1 MRSLHEIL
9 TTASLARTTCL
20 QAARRARHVLT
31 MTLLVML
38 FAVTAFT
45 LSACVGLGGSL
56 LLVPAL
62 SLVLGVKQGVVLAA
76 LLLAAN
82 NVAKVVAYRRTLPLR
97 PIVGVILATAIGA
110 YVGASLLV
118 VAPAAWV
125 GTAVISA
132 IAFTFVSEHAGR
144 TRLTRLSAPVLA
156 LGAGMTSGFAGTSG
170 PLKGLALRGVTGD
183 RQQLAGAAA
192 SVSLVADAIKA
203 SVYLNAALLDG
214 QMLHLAAWTIPL
226 VPFTAAL
233 GYRINRDMGERAF
246 RALFWSVML
255 GYSVRVLVLLVA

>member
-1 MRSLHEIL
+1 
-9 TTASLARTTCL
+9 
-20 QAARRARHVLT
+20 
-31 MTLLVML
+31 MTLLVVL

-62 SLVLGVKQGVVLAA
+62 SLVLGVKQGVVLAS

-97 PIVGVILATAIGA
+97 PILGVIAATAIGA
-110 YVGASLLV
+110 YLGAGLLIL
-118 VAPAAWV
+118 APAAWV
-125 GTAVISA
+125 GVAVVGA
-132 IAFTFVSEHAGR
+132 IAFTFLFEHAGR
-144 TRLTRLSAPVLA
+144 QRLMRLSTPVLA
-156 LGAGMTSGFAGTSG
+156 LGAGLTSGFAGTSG

-192 SVSLVADAIKA
+192 CVSLVADVVKA
-203 SVYLNAALLDG
+203 GVYLNAALLDS
-214 QMLHLAAWTIPL
+214 QMMHLAAWTIPL

-233 GYRINRDMGERAF
+233 GYRLNRDMGERAF
-246 RALFWSVML
+246 RVLFWSVML
-255 GYSVRVLVLLVA
+255 GYSFRLLGLVAA